1 VDFWTRLDGV
11 RARWDVLTHPFYVRW
26 SAGELTRAEL
36 AAYAGEYRHA
46 VVALADRAE
55 TVARMAGPDLREDLA
70 RHAGEERAHVALWDG
85 FATAVGADLDV
96 APRPETRAC
105 ASAWSTVG
113 GDSVLAGLVGL
124 YAIESAQ
131 PQISE
136 TKRAGLVERYG
147 FEPDSAGT
155 AYFDLHATLDVA
167 HAASSRRLIE
177 ARVAAADAD
186 ALVAEAESVLS
197 ANWGLLDGV
206 DA

>member
-1 VDFWTRLDGV
+1 MDFWNRLDGV

-26 SAGELTRAEL
+26 SRGELTGSEL

-55 TVARMAGPDLREDLA
+55 RVARMAGPDLREDLA
-70 RHAGEERAHVALWDG
+70 RHAREERAHVALWDG
-85 FATAVGADLDV
+85 FAAAVGADL
-96 APRPETRAC
+96 AAPPRPETAAC
-105 ASAWSTVG
+105 ARAWSTVG
-113 GDSVLAGLVGL
+113 GESVLAGLVGL

-131 PQISE
+131 PAISE

-147 FEPDSAGT
+147 FDPDGPGT

-167 HAASSRRLIE
+167 HAASSRRMIE
-177 ARVAAADAD
+177 ARLGDADAD
-186 ALVAEAESVLS
+186 ALLAEAESVLA

-206 DA
+206 DG